1 MLFQLLFFFQLGI
14 AGGHSPNVHNPL
26 ALRSLPL
33 KTSQSLS
40 IPSAQSLFLTKDKS
54 ADTPDLLLGLL
65 FTGEIQLKNER
76 FPEGGIL
83 STHRVESIRLNT

>member
-1 MLFQLLFFFQLGI
+1 MLFQQLLFFQLGI
-14 AGGHSPNVHNPL
+14 AEGHCPNVDNP
-26 ALRSLPL
+26 LRSLPL

-40 IPSAQSLFLTKDKS
+40 IPSAQSLFLTKDES

-65 FTGEIQLKNER
+65 FTGEIRCKNER

-83 STHRVESIRLNT
+83 STHRVESI